1 MSADRRII
9 LLIIAFL
16 LIALGVIFPSFFGPD
31 NIGLLEAVQRAEQT
45 GEANPLLQ
53 ASVLLVLLN
62 TIRALPHFIGVFLLC
77 EVFKEFV
84 KSRWLYP
91 LLPIVLLPTIY
102 NLINL
107 NSALKYHF
115 GGPAVLLI
123 IVIIILNQME
133 SGAAGITAKT
143 LILTQFLIAV
153 EWLDMVKW
161 LTPYGFGWGPISTK
175 VKQLAAL
182 HGADFGLSIFA
193 LLLCLLLL
201 ISSGISILLTRT
213 FNRTEREKTRSHQ
226 IQLKMA
232 EARSGQE
239 ALFLVHDLKTPL
251 TAIGGLSSLI
261 SMRVNDEKVRTYSKK
276 IDQSID
282 LMNKMISEIL
292 FEERRTFVSVQ
303 EILDTVTSTRLSGSE
318 DLLTVEVRGEM
329 PLLYVNKARLVR
341 ALINLLNNAFDAI
354 TGQPDGYVKLIVE
367 CSAHEVHFSVSDNG
381 LGIAEQDLQN
391 IWDLGFSTKDSAG
404 AGLPFIRQVIET
416 HQGRV
421 AVRSAQG
428 EGTVVTVILPGGE
441 GLYAA
446 TADSR

>member
-1 MSADRRII
+1 MPADRKI
-9 LLIIAFL
+9 LLLITAFL
-16 LIALGVIFPSFFGPD
+16 LIVLGVIFPSFFGPD
-31 NIGLLEAVQRAEQT
+31 DIGLLEAVSRAEQT

-53 ASVLLVLLN
+53 ASVLVVLLN
-62 TIRALPHFIGVFLLC
+62 TVRALPHYIGVFLLC

-91 LLPIVLLPTIY
+91 VLPIVMLPAIY
-102 NLINL
+102 HLINM

-123 IVIIILNQME
+123 VVIIILNQLE
-133 SGAAGITAKT
+133 SGAAGIAAKT
-143 LILTQFLIAV
+143 LILAQFLIAV

-161 LTPYGFGWGPISTK
+161 LTPYGFGWGPVSAKI
-175 VKQLAAL
+175 KQLAAL
-182 HGADFGLSIFA
+182 HGVDFGLSVFS

-201 ISSGISILLTRT
+201 LSAGISILLTRT

-261 SMRVNDEKVRTYSKK
+261 SMRVNDEKVRTYSQK
-276 IDQSID
+276 IEQSID
-282 LMNKMISEIL
+282 LMNEMISEIL
-292 FEERRTFVSVQ
+292 FEDRRTLVTVQ
-303 EILDTVTSTRLSGSE
+303 EVLDTVTASRLSGSE
-318 DLLTVEVRGEM
+318 DILTVEIRGEM
-329 PLLYVNKARLVR
+329 PLLYVNKARVVR

-354 TGQPDGYVKLIVE
+354 AGQPNGSVRLIVE
-367 CSAHEVHFSVSDNG
+367 SSKSEVHFSVSDNG
-381 LGIAEQDLQN
+381 PGIAEQDLES
-391 IWDLGFSTKDSAG
+391 IWNLGFSTKDSAG
-404 AGLPFIRQVIET
+404 AGLPFIRQVIEK

-421 AVRSAQG
+421 AVRSVQG
-428 EGTVVTVILPGGE
+428 EGTVVTVMLPGGE
-441 GLYAA
+441 ALYAA